1 MVWET
6 NDDECDQVGL
16 VHELERSFSYS
27 FDSMRFSRRAATG
40 SAWTDSASIVI
51 FGGIIVM
58 RKRKKGKRFFPTEV
72 LLFKS

>member
-1 MVWET
+1 MTTSATRLGWST
-6 NDDECDQVGL
+6 NLREVFLILSIRCD
-16 VHELERSFSYS
+16 
-27 FDSMRFSRRAATG
+27 SRRAAIG